1 MTARSLGADLVDLAL
16 AAAIAALPAHLLAVG
31 WGTGPLAGSGPLE
44 GSVDGP
50 SAALRVVLFLVGTA
64 TVFALL
70 RFRLERDGQGPGKC
84 LFSLRVENGRVVEDR
99 EGLDL
104 LERLGV
110 FAGRFG
116 RPVLL
121 GLSCILVLALWGGA
135 MERSAIQAHQKQLL
149 RTAFIYDAEYGCC
162 SGSIDRKH
170 QCPRLLELWAAIADR
185 SDGKGDVPPRESLLD
200 RCPAARSYS
209 RH

>member
-1 MTARSLGADLVDLAL
+1 LTARSLGADLVDLAL
-16 AAAIAALPAHLLAVG
+16 AAAIAALPAHALALG
-31 WGTGPLAGSGPLE
+31 WGTAPLPDSGLPE
-44 GSVDGP
+44 VSVDGP
-50 SAALRVVLFLVGTA
+50 SLAVRAVLFLVGTA

-99 EGLDL
+99 ERLDT

-116 RPVLL
+116 RTLVLA
-121 GLSCILVLALWGGA
+121 LSCILVLTLWGGF
-135 MERSAIQAHQKQLL
+135 MERSAIQAYQRQLL
-149 RTAFIYDAEYGCC
+149 RRAFLYDAEYGCC
-162 SGSIDRKH
+162 SGFIDGRNE
-170 QCPRLLELWAAIADR
+170 CPRLLGVWAAIADR
-185 SDGKGDVPPRESLLD
+185 SDGKGDVPPRESLLE
-200 RCPAARSYS
+200 RCPAARRYS